1 MNILLVCGGREFNDR
16 ALAYQAIEQAL
27 KSNPT
32 LTQDNTIVMSG
43 GQRGGDTLALDWADE
58 NEWNAFRVPAKW
70 TRHRKVGGS
79 IRNREMR
86 QLALLLGGQDQIV
99 FIALPGGVGT
109 AHMVRICLEINA
121 VMRMSRFQFYDYRS
135 GDLASAPS
143 DAL

>member
-1 MNILLVCGGREFNDR
+1 MNIVLVCGGRYFNDR
-16 ALAYQAIEQAL
+16 KLAYRAIEHAL
-27 KSNPT
+27 SENKKI
-32 LTQDNTIVMSG
+32 TQDNTFIMSG
-43 GQRGGDTLALDWADE
+43 GQRGADTLALDWAIV
-58 NEWNAFRVPAKW
+58 NEWNSARIPAKW
-70 TRHRKVGGS
+70 TRHGKVGGN

-135 GDLASAPS
+135 GELLVPQS